1 MLVLLILTAG
11 KFTLDVLHPWRTC
24 DLCLKESADGKYEK
38 KNMYLS
44 PTTKK
49 SWDMIR
55 KGWDVPLELRK

>member
-1 MLVLLILTAG
+1 LE
-11 KFTLDVLHPWRTC
+11 

-49 SWDMIR
+49 V
-55 KGWDVPLELRK
+55 GT